1 MLALDF
7 THIFFILFCAQL
19 QQTLLLQVV
28 CIFPPGP
35 NWTNSLGQFSNVK
48 NQGRFLIF
56 SCPFKRPIT
65 LSQIS
70 QIKVRSTILW
80 YRVSV
85 LFLSIPV
92 RRQKLCQKNVRIRRA
107 PRLLQINSEKYFS
120 FFYRVSNTIISY
132 PCLLAAVL
140 LA

>member
-70 QIKVRSTILW
+70 NKSEEYNFLFCNFVQGKCS
-80 YRVSV
+80 VS
-85 LFLSIPV
+85 FHSCS
-92 RRQKLCQKNVRIRRA
+92 KTKTSKCQKNVRIRRA

-120 FFYRVSNTIISY
+120 FFYRV
-132 PCLLAAVL
+132 
-140 LA
+140 